1 MEEII
6 LDSFGKINIALDVL
20 YKRDDGYH
28 EIDTI
33 MQQIDLKDTII
44 LRNIDNGIKIECNDD
59 SIPLDETNLVYK
71 AWEMI
76 VEKTNVKRGIHIVI
90 DKRIP
95 VAAGLAGGSSNAATV
110 LKGLNTLW
118 DLNLSV
124 EELMSIGSEIGA
136 DIPFCLLGGTAQ
148 AKGIGEKLTKI
159 KSFRDKHILLANIGV
174 PITSAYVYKNL
185 DLRNI
190 NSRIDI
196 NSIVKSIEDDNIYEV
211 ANNMANIL
219 ESVAVREYP
228 EIDEV
233 KKDMLR
239 NGALGSLMTGS
250 GPTVFGIFDDEEK
263 LYRCKEVMEKK
274 VKKVVIT
281 RTV

>member
-95 VAAGLAGGSSNAATV
+95 VAAGLAGGSSNAAAV

-118 DLNLSV
+118 DLNLSM
-124 EELMSIGSEIGA
+124 EELMSIGSRIGA
-136 DIPFCLLGGTAQ
+136 DIPFCLIGGTAQ

-233 KKDMLR
+233 KKDMVR

-281 RTV
+281 STI